1 MKLAYVPKCKVLN
14 RRHVLKGAGAM
25 LVLPMLDTMTPVFGS
40 LARRTST
47 QSPNRFV
54 AICATL
60 GFHTPHLFPKL
71 PDDDSGDAYT
81 NIRDYELGPY
91 MQCLAAHKNDL
102 SLFSG
107 LSHPEQN
114 GNSGHASSLTWL
126 TSARRPGLAGF
137 KNTISIDQLIAAKVG
152 IKTRIPSLVLSTNGQ
167 SMSWSGSG
175 VEIPGETRPSVIFKE
190 MFINGTSAEVEDQ
203 IRKLE
208 RGRSILDTLLEQSKQ
223 LDRTLG
229 ARDKRKFSEYLVAI
243 RELELRLQQAKAWA
257 REPKPVTERAVP
269 TNVADRLDAIA
280 KQRLMYDMIALAL
293 QSDSTR
299 LTTFQLSGMNAVPKI
314 GGVSHDW
321 HNLSHHGKDEA
332 KIAELKIIEE
342 AEFTVFAEFLTKL
355 KAIQEN
361 GHSLLN
367 STAVLFG
374 SNLGNASA
382 HDWRNLPI
390 LIAGGGYEH
399 GSYHA
404 HEPRNNTPFAN
415 MFVSFAQRM
424 GVEVNKFGSST
435 GETVRGLRR
444 L

>member
-1 MKLAYVPKCKVLN
+1 MKLAYVPKCKLLK

-25 LVLPMLDTMTPVFGS
+25 LALPMLDAMTPVFGS
-40 LARRTST
+40 LASRARI
-47 QSPNRFV
+47 QSPRRFV

-60 GFHTPHLFPKL
+60 GFHTPHLFPGS
-71 PDDDSGDAYT
+71 PDGASEA
-81 NIRDYELGPY
+81 NASVSDYELGPY
-91 MQCLAAHKNDL
+91 MQCLADHRNDL

-152 IKTRIPSLVLSTNGQ
+152 IETRIPSLVLSTNGQ
-167 SMSWSGSG
+167 SMSWSASG

-190 MFINGTSAEVEDQ
+190 MFVNGTATEVEAQ

-208 RGRSILDTLLEQSKQ
+208 RGRSVLDTLLEQSKQ

-229 ARDKRKFSEYLVAI
+229 VRDKRKFAEYLVAI
-243 RELELRLQQAKAWA
+243 RELEYRLQQAKAWA
-257 REPKPVTERAVP
+257 RKPKPAIEQAAP
-269 TNVADRLDAIA
+269 TDIADRLDAIA
-280 KQRLMYDMIALAL
+280 KQRLMYDTIALAL

-321 HNLSHHGKDEA
+321 HNLSHHGKDET
-332 KIAELKIIEE
+332 KIAELQIIEE
-342 AEFTVFAEFLTKL
+342 AEFTVFGEFLTKL

-390 LIAGGGYEH
+390 LVAGGGYEH
-399 GSYHA
+399 GGYHA
-404 HEPRNNTPFAN
+404 HEPGNNTPFAN
-415 MFVSFAQRM
+415 MFVSLAQRM
-424 GVEVNKFGSST
+424 GVEVRQFGSST
-435 GETVRGLRR
+435 GETVRGLRQ

>member
-1 MKLAYVPKCKVLN
+1 MKLAYVPKCKLLK

-25 LVLPMLDTMTPVFGS
+25 LALPMLDAMTPVFGS
-40 LARRTST
+40 LASRARI
-47 QSPNRFV
+47 QSPPRFV

-60 GFHTPHLFPKL
+60 GFHTPHLFPGS
-71 PDDDSGDAYT
+71 PNGASEA
-81 NIRDYELGPY
+81 NASVSDYELGPY
-91 MQCLAAHKNDL
+91 MQCLAAHRNDL

-137 KNTISIDQLIAAKVG
+137 KNTISIDQLIATKVG
-152 IKTRIPSLVLSTNGQ
+152 IETRIPSLVLSTNGQ
-167 SMSWSGSG
+167 SMSWSASG
-175 VEIPGETRPSVIFKE
+175 VEIPGETRPSVIFKD
-190 MFINGTSAEVEDQ
+190 MFVNGTATEVEAQ
-203 IRKLE
+203 IQKLD
-208 RGRSILDTLLEQSKQ
+208 RGRSVLDTLLEQSKQ

-229 ARDKRKFSEYLVAI
+229 VRDKRKFAEYLVAI
-243 RELELRLQQAKAWA
+243 RELEHRLQQAKAWA
-257 REPKPVTERAVP
+257 RKPKPAIEHAAP
-269 TNVADRLDAIA
+269 TDIADRLDAIA

-321 HNLSHHGKDEA
+321 HNLSHHGKDET
-332 KIAELKIIEE
+332 KIAELQIIEE

-390 LIAGGGYEH
+390 LVAGGGYEH
-399 GSYHA
+399 GGYHS
-404 HEPRNNTPFAN
+404 HQPGNNTPFAN
-415 MFVSFAQRM
+415 MFVSMAQRM
-424 GVEVNKFGSST
+424 GVEVRQFGSST